1 MSQSRGVTR
10 EKEKG
15 VELRNV
21 EESERP
27 KATSTISILTLKPL
41 PNIDPKDKGKKR
53 IEEDDESSFESEKI
67 TTAEKKFKQLST
79 DEELTRK
86 VQEDWEAEEE
96 RKRLAEE
103 EAVNDALVQELDDV
117 KARIEAD
124 RLLAL
129 RLEEEEREEYTI
141 EERAKFL
148 HDTIAAQRRFLAE
161 QRSAAIRSGKKHAD
175 LKNRKFDDIQA
186 LYERDKESI
195 EVPAKENVT
204 EQGTKKKKSGHIKMM
219 ARKIPRLKQ
228 NDENDDELKL
238 SLIVTSDEDKE
249 IDYEILDRKYPIIE
263 SNGQKRHFST
273 LMRILLVFDRE
284 DLNGDLM
291 IMFNQGDA
299 NEFWNTQQDWKI
311 VYWKLHNSSGVHTL
325 MTETGLVI
333 HMLVDS
339 KYPLKKEVLSQ
350 MLKFKLESEEESSM
364 ALELI
369 RFVKKKIA
377 ELEVD
382 NSDGDEK

>member
-1 MSQSRGVTR
+1 MM
-10 EKEKG
+10 
-15 VELRNV
+15 
-21 EESERP
+21 P
-27 KATSTISILTLKPL
+27 
-41 PNIDPKDKGKKR
+41 R
-53 IEEDDESSFESEKI
+53 IHKN
-67 TTAEKKFKQLST
+67 LMM
-79 DEELTRK
+79 L
-86 VQEDWEAEEE
+86 
-96 RKRLAEE
+96 
-103 EAVNDALVQELDDV
+103 
-117 KARIEAD
+117 KARIEPD
-124 RLLAL
+124 RLLL
-129 RLEEEEREEYTI
+129 LLEEEEREEYTI

-148 HDTIAAQRRFLAE
+148 HDTIVAQRRFLAE
-161 QRSAAIRSGKKHAD
+161 QRSAAIRK
-175 LKNRKFDDIQA
+175 
-186 LYERDKESI
+186 
-195 EVPAKENVT
+195 VPAKENVT
-204 EQGTKKKKSGHIKMM
+204 EQGTNKRKSGHIKMM
-219 ARKIPRLKQ
+219 ARKIPRPKQ

-249 IDYEILDRKYPIIE
+249 IDYEILERKYPIIE
-263 SNGQKRHFST
+263 WKSEFLTTKPQYDESKG
-273 LMRILLVFDRE
+273 IE
-284 DLNGDLM
+284 EGDLM

-350 MLKFKLESEEESSM
+350 MLKFKLEFEEESSM
-364 ALELI
+364 ALKLI